1 MTTFLDSE
9 GREWRLALTIG
20 LCRKIRDEVGVDIGN
35 LKDGQAFLQ
44 MAADPYRFA
53 ETLWMLCEV
62 QAEKANVSPEEFA
75 ESLTGDALDGALVAL
90 LEAVANFTRAPMRG
104 AVRTMLQ
111 TSMEA
116 TQKGLEAIANDNA
129 ARMPQVVEKA
139 RTIAQQG
146 MKETFGST

>member
-62 QAEKANVSPEEFA
+62 QAEKTGVSPEQFA
-75 ESLTGDALDGALVAL
+75 EGLTGDALDGALVAL
-90 LEAVANFTRAPMRG
+90 LEAAANFTRAPMRG

-116 TQKGLEAIANDNA
+116 TQKGLEAIATDQA
-129 ARMPQVVEKA
+129 GRVQEVVAKAQMVAR
-139 RTIAQQG
+139 QG
-146 MKETFGST
+146 MNQTFGEP